1 MSRQFSLL
9 ILFIAIYLNGFSQT
23 SAWHNPFPKNGL
35 NESYSATFKAESAS
49 KNTYLFKVKKNR
61 VCVLYDWKGNKAP
74 FGLLTSTKK
83 YSSFNL
89 ELEYKWGKRKFEP
102 RLEQKRDAG
111 ILFHVHG
118 NILVW
123 PSSLECQIQENDT
136 GDLWVIKGPKVTVKN
151 TDASTKLVDASGK
164 KKYVSSVK
172 YANHEKKGWN
182 KVRVEVR
189 ANSSAKFYVNGN
201 LVNEITN
208 FFDAEGNALSN
219 GYIGIQAE
227 GAELTYK
234 NIRIQEL

>member
-1 MSRQFSLL
+1 MLRVYFLFVLL
-9 ILFIAIYLNGFSQT
+9 LSFCFRGISQT
-23 SAWHNPFPKNGL
+23 SDWYNPFPKDGL
-35 NESYSATFKAESAS
+35 NKSYTTTFKKESAS
-49 KNTYLFKVKKNR
+49 SNTHLFKVKKNR
-61 VCVLYDWKGNKAP
+61 VCVLYDWEGTKAP
-74 FGLLTSTKK
+74 FGLLTTTKK

-111 ILFHVHG
+111 ILFHVYG
-118 NILVW
+118 TIAVW

-151 TDASTKLVDASGK
+151 TDNTEKLVDASGQK
-164 KKYVSSVK
+164 KFVSSVK
-172 YANHEKKGWN
+172 YANYEKPGWN

-189 ANSSAKFYVNGN
+189 ANTSAKFYVNGH
-201 LVNEITN
+201 LVNEISNFYDAHNTPLTN
-208 FFDAEGNALSN
+208 GV
-219 GYIGIQAE
+219 IGIQAE